1 MKILIVGP
9 QGAGKGTQ
17 ASLLQG
23 NLGIPHISTGDLFR
37 ANIAEQTEL
46 GVLAQKYTDAG
57 ELVPDEVTE
66 AMVAARLS
74 EPDAEN
80 GFLLD
85 GFPRTTGQAQWLGD
99 LLRTRDQQL
108 DNVVLLEASDEVLLE
123 RLLARGRS
131 DDTAEAITRRLA
143 LYHEQTTPLLEHYAD
158 ILVAVDGI
166 GAVDEVQQR
175 ILQAL
180 NADAANRP
188 TVGDDTQR

>member
-17 ASLLQG
+17 AEKLQE

-37 ANIAEQTEL
+37 ANIAQQTEL
-46 GVLAQKYTDAG
+46 GTLVQKYTEAG
-57 ELVPDEVTE
+57 ELVPDEVTQ

-74 EPDAEN
+74 EPDAEK

-85 GFPRTTGQAQWLGD
+85 GFPRTTGQAQWLAD

-108 DNVVLLEASDEVLLE
+108 DAVVLLEVSDDVLME
-123 RLLARGRS
+123 RLLSRGRS
-131 DDTAEAITRRLA
+131 DDTAEAISRRLS
-143 LYHEQTTPLLEHYAD
+143 LYHDQTRPLLEHYSD
-158 ILVAVDGI
+158 ILLAVDGV

-175 ILQAL
+175 ILKALDASQA
-180 NADAANRP
+180 NTP
-188 TVGDDTQR
+188 TDRRS

>member
-17 ASLLQG
+17 ASLLQK
-23 NLGIPHISTGDLFR
+23 NLGVPHISTGDLFR

-46 GVLAQKYTDAG
+46 GVLVQKYTDAG
-57 ELVPDEVTE
+57 ELVPDEVTQ

-74 EPDAEN
+74 EPDAER

-85 GFPRTTGQAQWLGD
+85 GFPRTTGQAQWLGE
-99 LLRTRDQQL
+99 LLDTRGQQL
-108 DNVVLLEASDEVLLE
+108 DNVVLLEASDDVLLD
-123 RLLARGRS
+123 RLLSRGRS

-143 LYHEQTTPLLEHYAD
+143 LYHDQTRPLLEHYAD

-166 GAVDEVQQR
+166 GAVDEVQER
-175 ILQAL
+175 ILKAL
-180 NADAANRP
+180 NADDSNAP

>member
-17 ASLLQG
+17 AEKLQE

-37 ANIAEQTEL
+37 ANIAQQTEL
-46 GVLAQKYTDAG
+46 GVLVQKYTDAG
-57 ELVPDEVTE
+57 ELVPDEVTQ

-74 EPDAEN
+74 ESDAEK

-85 GFPRTTGQAQWLGD
+85 GFPRTTGQAQWLAD
-99 LLRTRDQQL
+99 LLRTRDQEL
-108 DNVVLLEASDEVLLE
+108 DAVVLLEVSDDVLME

-131 DDTAEAITRRLA
+131 DDTADAISRRLS
-143 LYHEQTTPLLEHYAD
+143 LYHDQTRPLLEHYAD

-166 GAVDEVQQR
+166 GSVDEVQQR
-175 ILQAL
+175 ILKALDASQA
-180 NADAANRP
+180 NTP
-188 TVGDDTQR
+188 TD